1 MPAHAQP
8 WTFTADDYEKMTA
21 AGILKEDHRVELIE
35 GKIRRASTV
44 SSRRWHRARRSRP
57 SPSPTCASRSTRS
70 SAEQSGIELG

>member
-35 GKIRRASTV
+35 G
-44 SSRRWHRARRSRP
+44 
-57 SPSPTCASRSTRS
+57 
-70 SAEQSGIELG
+70 